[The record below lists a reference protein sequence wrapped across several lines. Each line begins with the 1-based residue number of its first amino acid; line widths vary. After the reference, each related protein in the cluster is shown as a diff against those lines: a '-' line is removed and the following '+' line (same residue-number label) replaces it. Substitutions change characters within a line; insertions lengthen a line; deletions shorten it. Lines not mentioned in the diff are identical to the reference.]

1 MRDLPENDFVF
12 NWTLLYI
19 GIGFLIY
26 SVRFMIFFSKHGQV
40 MIMLTAERILLCAK
54 DAFLF
59 IN

>member
-12 NWTLLYI
+12 NWTLHYI

-40 MIMLTAERILLCAK
+40 MIMLTAERILPMRR